1 MSEKQWLAG
10 ELEDVV
16 QGLGFEIVEA
26 NQSVVKGRT
35 HVHLVVYREEGVN
48 VDHCAEIHKT
58 LAPRLELILDD
69 RDVALQVSS
78 PGIDRVFKHM
88 HEFSVFAGRGVRV
101 LRKSNLEWEAG
112 RIESSDEQSVT
123 LQTGE
128 SRITVEFADI
138 QKAKL
143 DYTQEVK

>member
-1 MSEKQWLAG
+1 MSEKQWLTG

-16 QGLGFEIVEA
+16 RGLGFEIVDL

-35 HVHLVVYREEGVN
+35 HVHLVVYREEGMN

-58 LAPRLELILDD
+58 VAPRLELLLDD

-101 LRKSNLEWEAG
+101 LRKSNMKWEAG
-112 RIESSDEQSVT
+112 RIEQSDDQSVT
-123 LQTGE
+123 LRSGE
-128 SRITVEFADI
+128 SRITVEFADV

-143 DYTQEVK
+143 DHTQEVR